1 MYGPI
6 KQLSL
11 ARFSCHLLITHSCR
25 ASQLFFKA
33 RSSTIC
39 LDYCPSVCWDMPS
52 KRNLSYSF
60 QYKRKIRIFGYF
72 TEDKSNHL
80 KTSWKP
86 DFFLQVGRWSLSF
99 LVSYLARQILT
110 CLQSYTYSWNWYLD
124 CSSQTDLSNFQYC

>member
-11 ARFSCHLLITHSCR
+11 ARFSCHLLITHSCV
-25 ASQLFFKA
+25 SQLFFKA

-60 QYKRKIRIFGYF
+60 QYKRKKFLFWILII
-72 TEDKSNHL
+72 KSNHL
-80 KTSWKP
+80 KISWKP
-86 DFFLQVGRWSLSF
+86 DLFSSSRKMKSFFSST
-99 LVSYLARQILT
+99 VSYLARQILT
-110 CLQSYTYSWNWYLD
+110 CLQSYTHSWNWYLD
-124 CSSQTDLSNFQYC
+124 SSQSDLSDF